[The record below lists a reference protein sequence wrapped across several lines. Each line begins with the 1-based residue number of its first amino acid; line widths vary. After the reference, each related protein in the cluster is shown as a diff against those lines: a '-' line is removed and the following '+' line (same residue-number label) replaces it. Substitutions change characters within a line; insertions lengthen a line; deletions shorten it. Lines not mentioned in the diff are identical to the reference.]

1 MFMSVVPAFLNSWKW
16 ARSRQTYP
24 LELIFPSGRKNPSLL
39 TFQDY
44 LEAYEYTQNFWWLKN
59 IGFCLLA
66 SLGICEFWILC
77 ALFYKMFTDL
87 HI

>member
-1 MFMSVVPAFLNSWKW
+1 MF
-16 ARSRQTYP
+16 QTAG
-24 LELIFPSGRKNPSLL
+24 SGRGAEKPTPWNLYSLQAEKNPSLL

-44 LEAYEYTQNFWWLKN
+44 IEAYKCTEDFWWLKN

-66 SLGICEFWILC
+66 SPGICEFWIFSV
-77 ALFYKMFTDL
+77 LFYKMFTHL